1 MNLKTLNYKKWTYKK
16 WTYKKRNYKKR
27 TDPFRDS
34 SESNLVYNASWV
46 DPSRNVWKSIFDV
59 VKNKVMPIVQ
69 KCYSKV
75 LIKTTDKFAI

>member
-1 MNLKTLNYKKWTYKK
+1 MNLKTLNYKK

-34 SESNLVYNASWV
+34 SESNFVYDASWV
-46 DPSRNVWKSIFDV
+46 DPSRNSWKSIFDV

-75 LIKTTDKFAI
+75 LIKTMDKFAI